1 MLKTLVCC
9 TNLDLKIEFLKP
21 YNLTMSINLSAEAA
35 QLSVRYR
42 HMKVRISEHQDV
54 SPITSKRAKGTLSTS
69 VRADMLICD
78 HKVAWEDLLIIG
90 RESNRYLLET
100 K

>member
-35 QLSVRYR
+35 QLPVRYR
-42 HMKVRISEHQDV
+42 HMKVRIS
-54 SPITSKRAKGTLSTS
+54 
-69 VRADMLICD
+69 
-78 HKVAWEDLLIIG
+78 
-90 RESNRYLLET
+90 
-100 K
+100 

>member
-9 TNLDLKIEFLKP
+9 TNLDLKIEFLNP

-35 QLSVRYR
+35 HLPVRYR

-54 SPITSKRAKGTLSTS
+54 SPITSKRGTLSTS

-78 HKVAWEDLLIIG
+78 HKVAWEDLFIIG
-90 RESNRYLLET
+90 RESNHYLLEI